1 LRTLVGGR
9 ERQHYA
15 LADMFFSPQELVWR
29 LSQDM
34 TLLPGDLILCG
45 TSLGVLP
52 MKPGTVVEVEIS
64 GLATLRNVY
73 G

>member
-1 LRTLVGGR
+1 
-9 ERQHYA
+9 
-15 LADMFFSPQELVWR
+15 MFFSPAELVWR

-34 TLLPGDLILCG
+34 TLQPGDLILCG

-52 MKPGTVVEVEIS
+52 MKAGTAVEVVID
-64 GLATLRNVY
+64 GIGTLRNVY